1 MIFDDLVWIDDL
13 CPRSAALN
21 MAIDEALLRQTLTPA
36 IFRTYRWESRSVSFG
51 YFSKWA
57 SIREQYPD
65 HVSVR
70 RWTGGGAV
78 EHGDDFT
85 YSLVLLHPEKSF
97 RAHALYQALH
107 LSIVETFR
115 ERGTAAALSKGI
127 DDGRSVNCFDRPV
140 RYDVTFRDIKI
151 AGAAI
156 RRLRDRLLLQGS
168 IQRIDLWPD
177 LGARLAKKLSDVVR
191 TQPILPE
198 TIEAAVR
205 IANEKYGT
213 DGWTRRF

>member
-1 MIFDDLVWIDDL
+1 MIFDELIWIDDL

-21 MAIDEALLRQTLTPA
+21 MAIDEALLIRPSATA
-36 IFRTYRWESRSVSFG
+36 IFHTYRWKSRSLSFG

-57 SIREQYPD
+57 SIREQYPN
-65 HVSVR
+65 HEWVR

-85 YSLVLLHPEKSF
+85 YSLVLWHPEKSF
-97 RAHALYQALH
+97 GARGLYQALH
-107 LSIVETFR
+107 SSIAETFR
-115 ERGTAAALSKGI
+115 ECGKPAALSKGMY
-127 DDGRSVNCFDRPV
+127 DGTSVNCFDRPV
-140 RYDVTFRDIKI
+140 QYDVTFGGVKI

-168 IQRIDLWPD
+168 IQQTDLWPD
-177 LGARLAKKLSDVVR
+177 LGARLAKKLSAIVR
-191 TQPILPE
+191 TQPVLPE
-198 TIEAAVR
+198 TIEAATH

-213 DGWTRRF
+213 DAWTRRF